1 MENMTTSTVNEKSS
15 KVTKAKATRTPRVK
29 KIISKAESA
38 KRPEDYIPQ
47 QGMKQVLT
55 LADFDDN
62 QLFAELRRR
71 GFAGELRYSKVVM
84 V

>member
-1 MENMTTSTVNEKSS
+1 MENMTTSTVNGKSLETTKP
-15 KVTKAKATRTPRVK
+15 KVTKTSRVK
-29 KIISKAESA
+29 KTTTKAESS

-47 QGMKQVLT
+47 QGMKQALT

>member
-1 MENMTTSTVNEKSS
+1 MTTSTVNEKSS

>member
-1 MENMTTSTVNEKSS
+1 MGNVTISTVNEKSS
-15 KVTKAKATRTPRVK
+15 KVTKAKATRTPRAK
-29 KIISKAESA
+29 KTTSKAESA

-47 QGMKQVLT
+47 QGVKQVLT

>member
-1 MENMTTSTVNEKSS
+1 MTTSTVNGKSL
-15 KVTKAKATRTPRVK
+15 KTTKPNVTKTSRVK
-29 KIISKAESA
+29 KTTMKAESS

>member
-1 MENMTTSTVNEKSS
+1 MTTS
-15 KVTKAKATRTPRVK
+15 KVTKAKIARTPRTK
-29 KIISKAESA
+29 NTTSKVESA

-47 QGMKQVLT
+47 QGVKQVLT

>member
-1 MENMTTSTVNEKSS
+1 METTTSTMNEKSS
-15 KVTKAKATRTPRVK
+15 KATKAKAARTSKVK
-29 KIISKAESA
+29 KTTIKTESS

-47 QGMKQVLT
+47 QGVKQVLT

-71 GFAGELRYSKVVM
+71 GFAGELRYSKVVI